1 MKPLAPNTLLQ
12 NRYLIVQLI
21 GKGGMGEVYLA
32 VDQRLGSAIAIKRT
46 YFSEDEMLG
55 VAFEREARTL
65 ARLRHPVLPK
75 VSDHFLENEN
85 QYLVMEH
92 ISGDDLSKRLE
103 ANKKP
108 FPLNWVLFWADQLLD
123 ALNYLHSHEPPI
135 IHRDIKP
142 QNLKLTDDNQIV
154 LLDFGLAKDSV
165 GQTKITTTGSV
176 VGFTPHYAPM
186 EQIRGTGTNPKS
198 DIYSLSATLYQ
209 LLTNT
214 VPFDALTRADSL
226 LNGVADPV
234 QPIHEL
240 NKEVPKLISEIIIKG
255 MSVSQEQRF
264 LTAREMQKTL
274 RDAYSSI
281 QSQMSA
287 QTVAFNMQ
295 DAKPEEQAVTDNYAT
310 LVSEPPP
317 MQERLDST
325 PLSKDENQ
333 ESSAKTEVI
342 NQADF
347 QKQETPVD
355 FDATLK
361 IEDFPAIDSKP
372 KQADIKTEVFLAD
385 KISEQK
391 EEQKETAKTE
401 SKPPEESPVSTADKT
416 VPILSYDSQPK
427 EEPVQKQDSVPAGFS
442 ENDRTAEKTDDL
454 KTSEELSEQP
464 DFLKTDYAETGNT
477 INEKDEA
484 PDFTPPPQF
493 ADDHKENAKSGQI
506 PPPTKKSGGKGLLI
520 GAGLFALLILFAG
533 AGVAGWF
540 VYKNY
545 VAVDNPQPTP
555 EASPSVEISPEIS
568 PEPTMAETNTEVT
581 NTEITETDNTNSEV
595 TNTNSGVVTTS
606 TPKQTQTTRPTG
618 QPTPRQTQVTTVR
631 TPRPTPATTP
641 VRQATPDR
649 SKILKP

>member
-46 YFSEDEMLG
+46 FFTEDDHLAG
-55 VAFEREARTL
+55 AFEREARTL

-75 VSDHFLENEN
+75 VSDNFTENEI

-103 ANKKP
+103 NNKKP
-108 FPLNWVLFWADQLLD
+108 FPINWVLFWADQLLD

-198 DIYSLSATLYQ
+198 DIYSLSTTLYQ

-234 QPIHEL
+234 PPINEI

-264 LTAREMQKTL
+264 GTAREMQKTL
-274 RDAYSSI
+274 RDAYSAM
-281 QSQMSA
+281 QNQMAA
-287 QTVAFNMQ
+287 QTIAFNLQ
-295 DAKPEEQAVTDNYAT
+295 NEAKPDGLPQVQPGMDNFAT
-310 LVSEPPP
+310 LVNEPPP
-317 MQERLDST
+317 FPQNDNST
-325 PLSKDENQ
+325 
-333 ESSAKTEVI
+333 SSQKTEVI
-342 NQADF
+342 NQAEISANNLQPDF
-347 QKQETPVD
+347 E
-355 FDATLK
+355 ATMK
-361 IEDFPAIDSKP
+361 MDDFPAVISETP
-372 KQADIKTEVFLAD
+372 QTGIKTEVFLAD
-385 KISEQK
+385 EVSEKIEPT
-391 EEQKETAKTE
+391 ETKM
-401 SKPPEESPVSTADKT
+401 PEVSSVSPADVT
-416 VPILSYDSQPK
+416 VPLISYGSQPIK
-427 EEPVQKQDSVPAGFS
+427 KSDSVPVDFPPQNKVSADEADF
-442 ENDRTAEKTDDL
+442 
-454 KTSEELSEQP
+454 KTSEEKIGKQP
-464 DFLKTDYAETGNT
+464 DFLKTES
-477 INEKDEA
+477 IS
-484 PDFTPPPQF
+484 
-493 ADDHKENAKSGQI
+493 KESRTEQNF
-506 PPPTKKSGGKGLLI
+506 PPPTETPSQFVEDRQNFGNVNHLPPPVQKKPGGKGLAI
-520 GAGLFALLILFAG
+520 GAGLFALLILLVGAG
-533 AGVAGWF
+533 AGGWY

-545 VAVDNPQPTP
+545 VAVESPPATP
-555 EASPSVEISPEIS
+555 EFFPSVVTSPETT
-568 PEPTMAETNTEVT
+568 PEPTVAES
-581 NTEITETDNTNSEV
+581 ETDNTNSEV
-595 TNTNSGVVTTS
+595 VATGNTNTDSANNDATNTGSGNTTTVTTS
-606 TPKQTQTTRPTG
+606 TPKTTQTVRPAV
-618 QPTPRQTQVTTVR
+618 QPTPRQTQVVTVN
-631 TPRPTPATTP
+631 TPRPTPQIKKTP
-641 VRQATPDR
+641 EPQSTRQSRTDL
-649 SKILKP
+649 IKP